1 MWNNLKNLLTLK
13 YVKVL
18 GGLLADINNTQKQ
31 VQSKVSAAI
40 ENKLLEYV
48 GKL

>member
-18 GGLLADINNTQKQ
+18 GGLLSDINNTQKQ
-31 VQSKVSAAI
+31 VQSKV
-40 ENKLLEYV
+40 
-48 GKL
+48 

>member
-18 GGLLADINNTQKQ
+18 GGLL
-31 VQSKVSAAI
+31 VQTRSITNMPSKIPVAI